1 MCTLIFGNLIT
12 YDFSVKQ
19 IDDDTKIQWGIVDFE
34 IGDFCG
40 WWPLWISQN
49 GTDFLRTIDLA
60 VFIINFSFLYKNRKT
75 IYKNR

>member
-1 MCTLIFGNLIT
+1 VKNEAVRGSTFFKGVFKCRCYQMCTLIFGNLIT

-40 WWPLWISQN
+40 WWPLWISK
-49 GTDFLRTIDLA
+49 RH
-60 VFIINFSFLYKNRKT
+60 
-75 IYKNR
+75 

>member
-1 MCTLIFGNLIT
+1 MQMLPDVYSNFGNLIT

-40 WWPLWISQN
+40 WWPLWISN
-49 GTDFLRTIDLA
+49 GTDFSSHHRFGRFHHKFL
-60 VFIINFSFLYKNRKT
+60 FSV
-75 IYKNR
+75 